1 MSRGGRVKAALT
13 VHPPIGRNF
22 RSRVNKA
29 IYRDEGKVLKEVSPV
44 GRLLFSYNVEP
55 ITKLFSI
62 VTLNA
67 NKATA
72 SLELFT

>member
-1 MSRGGRVKAALT
+1 MTRGGRVTALT

-29 IYRDEGKVLKEVSPV
+29 IYRDEGKFQRSV
-44 GRLLFSYNVEP
+44 GRLLFSYNMER
-55 ITKLFSI
+55 ITEFFTI
-62 VTLNA
+62 DTLNA

-72 SLELFT
+72 SLRLFT